1 MFSDFPNPD
10 RSLTGNH
17 SVRMVFGSQPSKLLL
32 IHDVGKVENTERKM
46 RLQSLLVQL
55 SKTTANFSSTVETKL
70 EEKKNHIVRKLH
82 ITSVALRN
90 I

>member
-17 SVRMVFGSQPSKLLL
+17 PVRMVFGSQPSKMLL

-46 RLQSLLVQL
+46 RLQSLPCPAVKDD
-55 SKTTANFSSTVETKL
+55 SKFLFHGRDKT
-70 EEKKNHIVRKLH
+70 
-82 ITSVALRN
+82 
-90 I
+90 